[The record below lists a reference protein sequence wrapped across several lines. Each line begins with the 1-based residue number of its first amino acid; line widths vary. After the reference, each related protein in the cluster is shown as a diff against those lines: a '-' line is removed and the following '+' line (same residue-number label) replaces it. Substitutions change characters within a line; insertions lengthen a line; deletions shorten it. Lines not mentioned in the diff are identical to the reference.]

1 MSLQGDLSNV
11 IPILGTFAVG
21 AQRLLPSL
29 QQVYSSVTSINSSY
43 YSFNDVLAL
52 LEDPL
57 PTHAKYSKRVPMVFK
72 KEIKLNNISFKYFKG
87 GPYILKSVNLAFCY
101 GECVGIIGKSGS
113 GKTTLSDVIMGLLF
127 PTGGELMVDGKVVT
141 KSNFRSWQANIS
153 HIP

>member
-57 PTHAKYSKRVPMVFK
+57 PTHAKIFQTS
-72 KEIKLNNISFKYFKG
+72 S
-87 GPYILKSVNLAFCY
+87 Y
-101 GECVGIIGKSGS
+101 GV
-113 GKTTLSDVIMGLLF
+113 
-127 PTGGELMVDGKVVT
+127 
-141 KSNFRSWQANIS
+141 
-153 HIP
+153 